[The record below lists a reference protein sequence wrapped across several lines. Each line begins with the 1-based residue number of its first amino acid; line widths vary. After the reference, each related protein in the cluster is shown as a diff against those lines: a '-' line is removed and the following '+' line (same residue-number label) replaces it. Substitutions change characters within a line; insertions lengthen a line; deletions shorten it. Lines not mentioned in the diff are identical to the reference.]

1 MEGKEN
7 LGFSSKNPTFL
18 VVPDL
23 QRQNTYV
30 YDADRRLS
38 EMTVSYFFFIVKKS
52 KNSILTKL
60 YITMYLNFCVKIGRL
75 SKLFHFKKAS
85 NISIFLPK
93 I

>member
-38 EMTVSYFFFIVKKS
+38 EMTVSDFFSLKS
-52 KNSILTKL
+52 
-60 YITMYLNFCVKIGRL
+60 
-75 SKLFHFKKAS
+75 
-85 NISIFLPK
+85 PK
-93 I
+93 IQF

>member
-38 EMTVSYFFFIVKKS
+38 EMTVSYFFPLKVQKF
-52 KNSILTKL
+52 
-60 YITMYLNFCVKIGRL
+60 NFDKTLHYDVFEFLRQ
-75 SKLFHFKKAS
+75 
-85 NISIFLPK
+85 NWEIF
-93 I
+93 

>member
-38 EMTVSYFFFIVKKS
+38 EMTVSDFFSFKKF
-52 KNSILTKL
+52 KNFT
-60 YITMYLNFCVKIGRL
+60 TYLNFGVKIGRF

-85 NISIFLPK
+85 NISIFLK
-93 I
+93 KKLN